1 MPDGD
6 GTGKV
11 KFTAKQMMLFLINL
25 FLATV
30 HIENAPSGVFENDLQ
45 KNRC

>member
-11 KFTAKQMMLFLINL
+11 KFTVKADDAILINL

-30 HIENAPSGVFENDLQ
+30 LLKMHLAVYLKNDLQ